1 MPLDQPW
8 EDDHDYYDNEDKEPK
23 SGKEMSFIEH
33 IEELRWH
40 LIRALG
46 AIAVFTI
53 ASFFLL
59 DFVYNNIILGPSKPD
74 FWTYRMMCKL
84 GDLVGVKGLC
94 IEKFDFILINTEVS
108 GQFAMAMMSGLIM
121 GLMFAFPYAFYE
133 IWRFVKPGLKES
145 ERSAAR
151 FAVFW
156 VSLLFFMGVF
166 FGYYIVAPLAINFLA
181 NFQLDP
187 SIKNQF
193 TIDSYI
199 SILATMTLACGITFQ
214 LPVAVYVLSLLGI
227 MTPSFMRTYRR
238 HALVVILI
246 VAAIITPSPDITS
259 QFLVALPLTLL
270 YEVSILVSARV
281 NKRREKELENA

>member
-8 EDDHDYYDNEDKEPK
+8 EDDHDYYDTDSKEP
-23 SGKEMSFIEH
+23 GEKEMSFIDH
-33 IEELRWH
+33 LEELRWH
-40 LIRALG
+40 LIRAFG

-53 ASFFLL
+53 LSFFLL
-59 DFVYNNIILGPSKPD
+59 DFVYNTIILGPSKPD
-74 FWTYRMMCKL
+74 FWTYRMLCKL
-84 GDLVGVKGLC
+84 GSALGVDGLC

-108 GQFAMAMMSGLIM
+108 GQFAMAMMSGLII
-121 GLMFAFPYAFYE
+121 GLLFAFPYAFYE
-133 IWRFVKPGLKES
+133 IWRFVSPGLKAS
-145 ERSAAR
+145 ERKAAR

-156 VSLLFFMGVF
+156 VSFLFFSGVL
-166 FGYYIVAPLAINFLA
+166 FGYYVVAPLAINFLA

-187 SIKNQF
+187 TIKNQF

-199 SILATMTLACGITFQ
+199 SILSTLTLACGITFQ
-214 LPVAVYVLSLLGI
+214 LPVAVYVLSQLGLI
-227 MTPSFMRTYRR
+227 TPSFMRTYRR

-270 YEVSILVSARV
+270 YEVSIVVSARV
-281 NKRREKELENA
+281 NKRREKELLNT